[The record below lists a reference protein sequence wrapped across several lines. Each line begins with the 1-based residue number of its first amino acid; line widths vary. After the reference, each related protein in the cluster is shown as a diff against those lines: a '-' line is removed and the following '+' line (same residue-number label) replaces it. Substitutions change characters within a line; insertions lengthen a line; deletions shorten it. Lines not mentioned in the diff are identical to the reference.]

1 MPDLAVLLTKKARV
15 VVQGITGHQGQ
26 FHTRAM
32 RDFGTNVVA
41 GVTPGKAGTKV
52 ESVPVFDHVRD
63 AVLRRRANAS
73 ILFVPAPYAKDAA
86 VEAIEAGI
94 KLVVIITE
102 RIPFHDCLDFVP
114 YARSKG
120 VTVIGPNCPG
130 IASPGQAKMGIIP
143 NLIFME
149 GDTGVISRSGTLT
162 YEIVYAM
169 TRAGFGQSTC
179 VGIGGDPINGT
190 NMVEA
195 LALFQQDRQT
205 KRIVLVGEIGGT
217 AEEEAAE
224 FVKRRVTKPVVAYV
238 AGRTAPPGKR
248 MGHAGAIIQGN
259 RGTAESKVRAFGEA
273 GVPVAEYPSDVVELL
288 ASG

>member
-1 MPDLAVLLTKKARV
+1 LAVLLTKKARV

-32 RDFGTNVVA
+32 RDFGTKVVA
-41 GVTPGKAGTKV
+41 GVTPGKAGSKI
-52 ESVPVFDHVRD
+52 EGVPVFDRVRD
-63 AVLRRRANAS
+63 AVRKRKANAS
-73 ILFVPAPYAKDAA
+73 ILFVPAPYVKDAA

-102 RIPFHDCLDFVP
+102 RIPFHDCLDFIP

-143 NLIFME
+143 NLIFKE

-169 TRAGFGQSTC
+169 SQAGFGQSTC

-195 LALFQQDRQT
+195 LTLFQKDRKT
-205 KRIVLVGEIGGT
+205 RRIVLVGEIGGT
-217 AEEEAAE
+217 AEEEAAD
-224 FVKRRVTKPVVAYV
+224 FIKKRVTKPVVAYV

-248 MGHAGAIIQGN
+248 MGHAGAIIQGG
-259 RGTAESKVRAFGEA
+259 RGTAESKTKAFADA
-273 GVPVAEYPSDVVELL
+273 GVPVAQYPGEVATLL
-288 ASG
+288 AET

>member
-1 MPDLAVLLTKKARV
+1 MAVLLTRKARV

-41 GVTPGKAGTKV
+41 GVTPGKAGSKI
-52 ESVPVFDHVRD
+52 EGVPVFDRVRD
-63 AVLRRRANAS
+63 AVLRRKANAS

-114 YARSKG
+114 YARSRG

-143 NLIFME
+143 NIIFKE

-169 TRAGFGQSTC
+169 TQAGFGQSTC
-179 VGIGGDPINGT
+179 IGIGGDPIIGT
-190 NMVEA
+190 TMVDA
-195 LALFQQDRQT
+195 LALFQRDRKT

-224 FVKRRVTKPVVAYV
+224 FIKMNVTKPAVAYV

-248 MGHAGAIIQGN
+248 MGHAGAIIQAGK
-259 RGTAESKVRAFGEA
+259 GTADSKMKAFADA
-273 GVPVAEYPSDVVELL
+273 GVPVAQYPGEVATLL
-288 ASG
+288 AAT